1 MLPKEKLRISQ
12 TTVDLVYPI
21 LWCFCFWVF
30 HPLISSERHGCG
42 GRKCLATGSL
52 FSKQFVPKKTSGQK
66 EWETRTHGLG
76 ELINWKA
83 RNLQAFVSPTRSRQ
97 LFLPVPR
104 HLDPMVQETPQPH
117 SESCLMS
124 SGSVARIL
132 SGRRNDASPFVAPP
146 SWGSWQYQGFDRL
159 TDHWHTHTHTC
170 AHKKTQCL
178 RSAPC
183 HL

>member
-83 RNLQAFVSPTRSRQ
+83 IVTCKPSFHPRDLGNFFCLFPDISCPPAPWFGSSPVAGTTPLLLLVNLRPEAVGNGEC
-97 LFLPVPR
+97 LA
-104 HLDPMVQETPQPH
+104 HL
-117 SESCLMS
+117 ES
-124 SGSVARIL
+124 
-132 SGRRNDASPFVAPP
+132 
-146 SWGSWQYQGFDRL
+146 YE
-159 TDHWHTHTHTC
+159 
-170 AHKKTQCL
+170 
-178 RSAPC
+178 
-183 HL
+183 